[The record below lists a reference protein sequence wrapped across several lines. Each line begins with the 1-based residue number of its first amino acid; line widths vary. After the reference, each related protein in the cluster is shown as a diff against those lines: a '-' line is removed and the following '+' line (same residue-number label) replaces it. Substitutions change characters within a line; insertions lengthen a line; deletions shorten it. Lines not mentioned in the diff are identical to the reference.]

1 MDGCVRLNERDW
13 WKTLELGG
21 EGDESRRLQSGRM
34 GGWRY
39 FPRYEDTFKPE
50 SYSFGIVVVVL
61 RSF

>member
-21 EGDESRRLQSGRM
+21 EGDERRRLQSGRM
-34 GGWRY
+34 GGC
-39 FPRYEDTFKPE
+39 PRYEDTFKPE
-50 SYSFGIVVVVL
+50 SCSFGIVVVVL